1 MPSTRRPLLAA
12 LLAASASWALLPA
25 GAQAQASG
33 STYKIGEINSYKAQP
48 AFLEPYK
55 KGMELAIEQ
64 INAGGGVQG
73 RKLQLVTRDDNGN
86 PGDAVRAAEELLAR
100 EKVDVL
106 MGTFLSHVGLAVS
119 DFARQKKVFFLA
131 AEPLTDKIVWEN
143 GNRYTF
149 RLRPSTY
156 MQVAMLVPEAVQ
168 LRKKRW
174 AIVYPNYEYG
184 QSAAA
189 TFKTLMKAA
198 QPDVEFVAE
207 QATPLG
213 KVDAGSVV
221 QALADAKPDA
231 IFNVLFAA
239 DLARFV
245 REGNTRGLFQ
255 GRGVVSLLSG
265 EPEYLDTLK
274 GETPNGWIVTG
285 YPWQA
290 IQTPEHKAFLAAY
303 QKRFGDYPRAGS
315 VVGYNAVLS
324 LAAGL
329 QRAGSADTERLIAAF
344 RGLQVDTPFGPI
356 TYRAQDHQSTMG
368 AFVGTTKNDGG
379 RGVMADFRYMD
390 GAKFQPSDAQVRQ
403 LRPAAAN

>member
-12 LLAASASWALLPA
+12 LLAALASSALLPA
-25 GAQAQASG
+25 ARAQAQSV
-33 STYKIGEINSYKAQP
+33 YKIGEINSYKAQP

-55 KGMELAIEQ
+55 KGMELALEQ

-73 RKLQLVTRDDNGN
+73 KKLELVTRDDNGN

-106 MGTFLSHVGLAVS
+106 MGSFLSHVGLALT

-213 KVDAGSVV
+213 KVDAGSVA

-239 DLARFV
+239 DLAKFV

-255 GRGVVSLLSG
+255 GRSVVSLLSG

-285 YPWQA
+285 YPWQG

-368 AFVGTTKNDGG
+368 AFVGTTKNEGG
-379 RGVMADFRYMD
+379 KGVMVDFRYLD
-390 GAKFQPSDAQVRQ
+390 GAKYQPSDAQVRQ